1 MFASLRICMKKRK
14 ISEKR
19 LHNFFI
25 YIIIPLKEYLNVKN
39 QTSAITDSLPDAE
52 DIAQYMDEDYYRT
65 LVSDFGVDFSKNVN
79 VRITMEDGQTMDLEL
94 YPDVAPITVRNFVY
108 LVKQGFYN
116 GLTFHRVIK
125 DFMIQGGDPDGN
137 GTGGSDHTI
146 KGEFTENGVEN
157 SLKHSKG
164 VISMARSMKPN
175 SASSQFFICTSDE
188 YAASLDGRYA
198 AFGKVTDGWDTLAA
212 IAGVKVELNASQT
225 EVSSPVEKVV
235 IKTIEVID

>member
-1 MFASLRICMKKRK
+1 MKKLVSVLLLGAFMVCMFGLVGCK
-14 ISEKR
+14 D
-19 LHNFFI
+19 
-25 YIIIPLKEYLNVKN
+25 
-39 QTSAITDSLPDAE
+39 QASAITDSLPDAE

-116 GLTFHRVIK
+116 GLTFHRVIE
-125 DFMIQGGDPDGN
+125 DFMIQGGDPDGD
-137 GTGGSDHTI
+137 GTGGSEHTI
-146 KGEFTENGVEN
+146 KGEFTQNGVEN

-188 YAASLDGRYA
+188 YDYAASLDGRYA

>member
-1 MFASLRICMKKRK
+1 MKKV
-14 ISEKR
+14 ISVLLLGALLVSVFGLVGCKD
-19 LHNFFI
+19 
-25 YIIIPLKEYLNVKN
+25 
-39 QTSAITDSLPDAE
+39 QTSAIADSLPGAE
-52 DIAQYMDEDYYRT
+52 DIAQYMDEDYYQT
-65 LVSDFGVDFSKNVN
+65 LTSDFGVDFSKNVN

-116 GLTFHRVIK
+116 GLTFHRVIE
-125 DFMIQGGDPDGN
+125 DFMIQGGDPEGN

-164 VISMARSMKPN
+164 VISMARSMKAD

-188 YAASLDGRYA
+188 YDYASALDGKYA
-198 AFGKVTDGWDTLAA
+198 AFGKLTDGWDTLAA
-212 IAGVKVELNASQT
+212 IAGVPVELNEART
-225 EVSSPVEKVV
+225 EISAPVEKVV